1 MTTVLEDAQQ
11 KVSINQLCRR
21 PVGELD
27 EEAQRVQAE
36 CTCNTTQRSGS
47 VAPLSPVTRK
57 ELGLETALAYRVRD
71 WLARLALQSSW
82 KHRLGLVWLDA
93 LAVHLGGYSRPRTH
107 RWEVGEEA

>member
-11 KVSINQLCRR
+11 KVSINQLCRH

-27 EEAQRVQAE
+27 EEAQRVQAD
-36 CTCNTTQRSGS
+36 CTCNTTQRSGCL
-47 VAPLSPVTRK
+47 APLSPVTRK

-93 LAVHLGGYSRPRTH
+93 LAVHFGGYSRPRTH